1 MLIERQGERQ
11 LEGGGGGFRGFLR
24 FGFAAGKIELR

>member
-1 MLIERQGERQ
+1 MLIDRQGERQ
-11 LEGGGGGFRGFLR
+11 LEGVFSGFFLR

>member
-11 LEGGGGGFRGFLR
+11 LEGGFFRGFLR

>member
-11 LEGGGGGFRGFLR
+11 LEGGGGFQGFSLDLVLLLERLS
-24 FGFAAGKIELR
+24 

>member
-11 LEGGGGGFRGFLR
+11 LEGGGGFRGFLR

>member
-11 LEGGGGGFRGFLR
+11 LEGGGGVSGVSLDLVLLLERLS
-24 FGFAAGKIELR
+24 